1 MLQDPGHLK
10 PAISDFAPH
19 THARFWHDVFP
30 ELAGVSALTAP
41 GLVGASTQR
50 WPSTR
55 FLPLIPLS
63 NRPRDEMGCLRP
75 SGCVCMC
82 HLMRFGM
89 AWAGATRVATA
100 HEDSTCTVGD
110 PASDEV
116 FGPLVVLWKAA
127 DAKACSRGW
136 FHCWY
141 ALVGV
146 LNAYGEAYECL
157 QGVYNK
163 VARAPKWCKDI
174 RYLAAC
180 MALNLTLVSGA
191 RWWAWGCA

>member
-1 MLQDPGHLK
+1 MV
-10 PAISDFAPH
+10 
-19 THARFWHDVFP
+19 RFWLDAFP
-30 ELAGVSALTAP
+30 ELAVDSALTAP
-41 GLVGASTQR
+41 GLVGASTPR
-50 WPSTR
+50 GSSTN
-55 FLPLIPLS
+55 FVPLIPLS
-63 NRPRDEMGCLRP
+63 HRPRDEMGCLRP
-75 SGCVCMC
+75 SGCVGMF
-82 HLMRFGM
+82 HLMRFCM

-110 PASDEV
+110 PSSDEV